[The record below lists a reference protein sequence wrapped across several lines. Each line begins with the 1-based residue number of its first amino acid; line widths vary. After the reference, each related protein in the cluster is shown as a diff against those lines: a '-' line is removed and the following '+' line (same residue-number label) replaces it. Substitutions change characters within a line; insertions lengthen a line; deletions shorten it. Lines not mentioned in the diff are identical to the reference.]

1 MKYGDKVKNLEDV
14 YNVAKTLFPCKV
26 TVDART
32 GGFGERSNGTRT
44 IKLIVG
50 KKKNPVFDPNITDPN
65 NNLGKPSVA
74 DVRIISIM
82 PGITVKEL
90 LENHLMSIKNSLER
104 KEDIID
110 DKITGIEPSTPKIN
124 IPNDNE
130 LADELLKDG
139 GGVIGDEEWAEKS
152 EDVSWEEKQI
162 KGVNNTT
169 PENISFLEDK
179 RDSRLDDVLTGI
191 SQLNDNLQ
199 IVAEDVNKINSR
211 VEVLEKNKQ
220 AEKAVKEPEKKT
232 IKK

>member
-1 MKYGDKVKNLEDV
+1 MKYGDKVKNLQDV

-26 TVDART
+26 TVDPRT

-50 KKKNPVFDPNITDPN
+50 KKKNPVFDPNITDPKS
-65 NNLGKPSVA
+65 NLSKPSVA
-74 DVRIISIM
+74 DVRIINIM

-90 LENHLMSIKNSLER
+90 IENHLMNIKNSLER

-110 DKITGIEPSTPKIN
+110 NKITGIEPSTPKIN

-152 EDVSWEEKQI
+152 EDVSWEEEQI
-162 KGVNNTT
+162 KGVVE
-169 PENISFLEDK
+169 PIDDK
-179 RDSRLDDVLTGI
+179 KADSRLDDVLTGI

-211 VEVLEKNKQ
+211 VEVLEKQKQ
-220 AEKAVKEPEKKT
+220 ATEEVNKEPEKKLGRP
-232 IKK
+232 KK